1 MVQTRSQLENL
12 SKEELNEELIAAY
25 DILSNRFD
33 DFLRRFEVPSS
44 DLVKSRFKH
53 FRGFHGF
60 VLHYEF
66 EKLEK
71 GCFSYLSEK
80 NFYKQGLILWT
91 EIIMRD

>member
-25 DILSNRFD
+25 DISSDRFD

-60 VLHYEF
+60 VLHYYEF

-71 GCFSYLSEK
+71 GRFSYLSEK
-80 NFYKQGLILWT
+80 TFTSKG
-91 EIIMRD
+91 

>member
-12 SKEELNEELIAAY
+12 SKEELNEELIATY
-25 DILSNRFD
+25 DISSYRFD

-60 VLHYEF
+60 VLHYYEF

-71 GCFSYLSEK
+71 GRFSYLSEK
-80 NFYKQGLILWT
+80 TFTSKG
-91 EIIMRD
+91 

>member
-33 DFLRRFEVPSS
+33 DFLRRFEVPSL

-60 VLHYEF
+60 VLHNEF

-71 GCFSYLSEK
+71 VCFSYLSEK
-80 NFYKQGLILWT
+80 NFYKQGLIL
-91 EIIMRD
+91 

>member
-25 DILSNRFD
+25 DISSNRFD
-33 DFLRRFEVPSS
+33 DFLRIFEVPSS

-71 GCFSYLSEK
+71 GRFSYLSEK
-80 NFYKQGLILWT
+80 TFTSKG
-91 EIIMRD
+91 